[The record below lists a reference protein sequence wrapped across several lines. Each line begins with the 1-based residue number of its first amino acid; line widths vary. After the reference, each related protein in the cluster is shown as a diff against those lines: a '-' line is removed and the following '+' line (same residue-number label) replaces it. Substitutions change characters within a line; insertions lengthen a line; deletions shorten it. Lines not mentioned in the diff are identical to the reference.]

1 MNSLRGD
8 GAIWSSWHLIEEV
21 ARLVFH
27 IGSET
32 AVPPVGHSGENDG
45 DSVACRV
52 SNSAVVLESLGII
65 RLVVD
70 DTAIRFPSTTSA

>member
-1 MNSLRGD
+1 MELLAPHR
-8 GAIWSSWHLIEEV
+8 EV
-21 ARLVFH
+21 EQLVFH

-32 AVPPVGHSGENDG
+32 AVPPVCHSGENDG

-52 SNSAVVLESLGII
+52 SNSAVVHESLDIV

-70 DTAIRFPSTTSA
+70 DTAIRFPWATSV